1 MEIDLYA
8 KLTHCPLCHFDF
20 VNPRNPTK
28 KGGFGKETSLEES
41 RKYVQQAYESMGYP
55 LQMPAPQDC
64 PACWFGVTAERA
76 PILAN
81 LRCKISAFSPT
92 NSSLRRELI

>member
-8 KLTHCPLCHFDF
+8 KLPHCPLCHFDF
-20 VNPRNPTK
+20 VTPPNPTK

-55 LQMPAPQDC
+55 LQMPAPQHC

-76 PILAN
+76 PILAMN
-81 LRCKISAFSPT
+81 LIVGVGD
-92 NSSLRRELI
+92 